1 MMTTPSESYLG
12 PIIAVVGP
20 TATGKSALALDLCE
34 ALGGEV
40 VNADAMQ
47 LYRGMDIGTA
57 KLPLAERRGIDH
69 HLLDILD
76 ITAEASVAA
85 YQGQA
90 RAVIGAIRQRGRV
103 PVLVGGSGLYVR
115 AALDPLV
122 IPPTDPQVRSRYEEQ
137 ADSEGVD
144 ALYAVLRQ
152 RDPVA
157 AEAIDPRNARR
168 IVRALE
174 VIEITGR
181 PFSASMPTR
190 TYLSPTVAIG
200 LDADTAVI
208 DERIDARVRAMWA
221 DGLIDEVRQL
231 EPLGLRTGRTASRA
245 IGYAQALAQL
255 DGELSE
261 DAAIAATQQLTRRFA
276 RRQRSWFRPDP
287 RITWF
292 DAGEPAASAVDH
304 VLAAV
309 RDTGARD

>member
-1 MMTTPSESYLG
+1 MTTPSESYLV

-57 KLPLAERRGIDH
+57 KLPLGIEADRIER
-69 HLLDILD
+69 
-76 ITAEASVAA
+76 VAA
-85 YQGQA
+85 GFDA
-90 RAVIGAIRQRGRV
+90 HLAGDEFLPAIRQRGRV

-122 IPPTDPQVRSRYEEQ
+122 IPPTDPQVRSRYQDQ

-190 TYLSPTVAIG
+190 
-200 LDADTAVI
+200 
-208 DERIDARVRAMWA
+208 W
-221 DGLIDEVRQL
+221 
-231 EPLGLRTGRTASRA
+231 PLGSMPTPQSSMSASMPASERCGRMA
-245 IGYAQALAQL
+245 
-255 DGELSE
+255 
-261 DAAIAATQQLTRRFA
+261 
-276 RRQRSWFRPDP
+276 
-287 RITWF
+287 
-292 DAGEPAASAVDH
+292 
-304 VLAAV
+304 
-309 RDTGARD
+309 

>member
-1 MMTTPSESYLG
+1 M
-12 PIIAVVGP
+12 
-20 TATGKSALALDLCE
+20 
-34 ALGGEV
+34 
-40 VNADAMQ
+40 
-47 LYRGMDIGTA
+47 
-57 KLPLAERRGIDH
+57 
-69 HLLDILD
+69 
-76 ITAEASVAA
+76 
-85 YQGQA
+85 
-90 RAVIGAIRQRGRV
+90 
-103 PVLVGGSGLYVR
+103 GGSGLYVR

-122 IPPTDPQVRSRYEEQ
+122 IPPTDPQVRSRYQDQ

-261 DAAIAATQQLTRRFA
+261 DAAIADTQQLTRRFA